1 MSPWKVILA
10 TLVIFCSG
18 LAVGA
23 LIVKRTART
32 IITSQ
37 PSRVGTTNAPLSLWH
52 QQQKEFLRR
61 MDRELSLSPEQQAN
75 IGKTLKESQE
85 RTKGIREKIAPEMRE
100 ELKKVREQI
109 QAELTPEQREHFE
122 KAMRSKISRKPDD
135 SIEERRKKDGLRRQ
149 RTNAPST
156 NVISPAL

>member
-1 MSPWKVILA
+1 
-10 TLVIFCSG
+10 
-18 LAVGA
+18 
-23 LIVKRTART
+23 
-32 IITSQ
+32 
-37 PSRVGTTNAPLSLWH
+37 
-52 QQQKEFLRR
+52 
-61 MDRELSLSPEQQAN
+61 MDRELSLSPEQQVN
-75 IGKTLKESQE
+75 IEKTLKESQE

-122 KAMRSKISRKPDD
+122 QAMKSKISRKTDD
-135 SIEERRKKDGLRRQ
+135 PIEERRKKDGLRRQ